1 MWSCKFSKNSN
12 PFPSV
17 YSENPHKKKVI
28 HDKLCFV
35 QNKSLLIKNLLYKK
49 RKKYLH
55 PKKIINSDSSNIS
68 NRKRTRLIGPDPDFP
83 YLDEKTYYSFPD
95 PEKWHDDIISIGGN
109 LSPGMLLSAY
119 EQGIFPWY
127 NPGDPV
133 LWQSPN
139 PRCVIFP
146 DSLHIS
152 SSMQKILKKNVFQI
166 TFDKDFLGVMKGCAE
181 MVRPKQDG
189 TWVSNDFI
197 EAYTRLHNLGWAH
210 SAEAWQDGV
219 LVGGCYGVLMGRCF
233 IGESMFSN
241 RTNASKAAFLTLAKT
256 LFENNVGFIDC
267 QVPTKHLLSLGGE
280 SMERG
285 NFLELLGVY
294 RVKR

>member
-1 MWSCKFSKNSN
+1 MWGCKFSKNSN
-12 PFPSV
+12 PLPGTCDV
-17 YSENPHKKKVI
+17 NPHKKKVI
-28 HDKLCFV
+28 IDKPCFV
-35 QNKSLLIKNLLYKK
+35 ENRSLLNKKHSYKK
-49 RKKYLH
+49 LKRILHQKKL
-55 PKKIINSDSSNIS
+55 INSDDSNIS
-68 NRKRTRLIGPDPDFP
+68 KRKRTRLIGPDPDFP
-83 YLDEKTYYSFPD
+83 YLDEKTVYSFPD
-95 PEKWHDDIISIGGN
+95 PEKWNDDIISIGGN

-119 EQGIFPWY
+119 EQGLFPWY

-133 LWQSPN
+133 LWQSPD

-146 DSLHIS
+146 DRLHIS
-152 SSMQKILKKNVFQI
+152 SSMQKIFKKGIFQI
-166 TFDKDFLGVMKGCAE
+166 TFDKDFLGVMTGCAQ

-189 TWVSNDFI
+189 TWISDDFI
-197 EAYTRLHNLGWAH
+197 QAYVRLHNLGWAH

-219 LVGGCYGVLMGRCF
+219 LVGGCYGVLLGRCF

-241 RTNASKAAFLTLAKT
+241 KTNASKAAFLSLAKT

-280 SMERG
+280 SMERE
-285 NFLELLGVY
+285 NFLELLSVY